1 MTAYRAMLN
10 LITRPASI
18 PAPPYPSPPDDMT
31 LETARAKHE
40 LVLRLMPVFSE
51 DPDFQTYLRD
61 FTAYQ
66 LTVVRRREAAIRL
79 GLQPELPLRY
89 EEEIA

>member
-1 MTAYRAMLN
+1 M
-10 LITRPASI
+10 
-18 PAPPYPSPPDDMT
+18 
-31 LETARAKHE
+31 
-40 LVLRLMPVFSE
+40 LRLMPAFSG

-66 LTVVRRREAAIRL
+66 LTVVRRREDAIRL